1 MKITPLAPQVIGKL
15 ALIGLLS
22 SPFALTPSYA
32 AELVGKPVP
41 VGAQAATAA
50 AAQASSEPRVAAKSA
65 TVANGA
71 AADKAAPIVSAAPK
85 ELMAPSEPVPAEPP
99 EAPELCASNGV
110 MQSSDDIRRAIDE
123 LRDSIHHEMPS
134 DFGNLTNDPN
144 VIIPVVAILLL
155 FGGPI
160 LLLIVLAVLHYRAK
174 ARRQQNINMNI
185 DKLLAEGRDIPLEM
199 LLGEEAAVMKPA
211 MPAMPARPG
220 IVLATPRDDVT
231 MQKGVRNIG
240 LGTGWLIFL
249 TIMFG
254 IEIGS
259 FGFIFIG
266 LGISQLVIW
275 KLSSATTSTA
285 PKAETPESLK
295 AQD

>member
-1 MKITPLAPQVIGKL
+1 MNITPLAHKVIAKL
-15 ALIGLLS
+15 ALIGLLFA
-22 SPFALTPSYA
+22 PFALTPSYA

-41 VGAQAATAA
+41 VGTQAAVAATAQTQIA
-50 AAQASSEPRVAAKSA
+50 P
-65 TVANGA
+65 
-71 AADKAAPIVSAAPK
+71 AAPIAPDA
-85 ELMAPSEPVPAEPP
+85 LTQPEPP
-99 EAPELCASNGV
+99 EAPELCAPNGV
-110 MQSSDDIRRAIDE
+110 MQNADEIRRAIDE

-134 DFGNLTNDPN
+134 DFGDVTNDPN
-144 VIIPVVAILLL
+144 IIIPVVAMVLL

-160 LLLIVLAVLHYRAK
+160 LLLIVLSILHYRAK

-211 MPAMPARPG
+211 MSARPG
-220 IVLATPRDDVT
+220 IVLATPRDDAT

-249 TIMFG
+249 TIMFS

-275 KLSSATTSTA
+275 KLSSANTSTA
-285 PKAETPESLK
+285 PKAETPETLK

>member
-1 MKITPLAPQVIGKL
+1 MKIIPLAQKVIGNL
-15 ALIGLLS
+15 ALIGLLF

-41 VGAQAATAA
+41 VGAQAATVRAS
-50 AAQASSEPRVAAKSA
+50 QVSSEAQIAATNTVAESGA
-65 TVANGA
+65 TVATA
-71 AADKAAPIVSAAPK
+71 PAAPITQR
-85 ELMAPSEPVPAEPP
+85 EPVPAEPI
-99 EAPELCASNGV
+99 EALEPCASIDV
-110 MQSSDDIRRAIDE
+110 MHNSDEIRKAIDE

-134 DFGNLTNDPN
+134 DFGGITHDPN
-144 VIIPVVAILLL
+144 VIIPVVAMLLL

-211 MPAMPARPG
+211 MPARPG
-220 IVLATPRDDVT
+220 IVLAAPRDDAT

-249 TIMFG
+249 TIMFS

-275 KLSSATTSTA
+275 KLSSPSTNTGA
-285 PKAETPESLK
+285 NLKAEAPETLK

>member
-1 MKITPLAPQVIGKL
+1 MNITLLAHKVIAKL
-15 ALIGLLS
+15 ALIGLLFA
-22 SPFALTPSYA
+22 PFALTPSYA

-41 VGAQAATAA
+41 VGAKAAEAA
-50 AAQASSEPRVAAKSA
+50 AAQASSEAQVAAKNA
-65 TVANGA
+65 AAANGA
-71 AADKAAPIVSAAPK
+71 TAAKAPTAPVAAAAPI
-85 ELMAPSEPVPAEPP
+85 APSEPIAPDEPTPPEPP
-99 EAPELCASNGV
+99 EAPELCASSGV
-110 MQSSDDIRRAIDE
+110 MQNSDDIRKAIDE

-134 DFGNLTNDPN
+134 DFGGVTNDPN
-144 VIIPVVAILLL
+144 IIIPVVAMLLL

-211 MPAMPARPG
+211 MPARPG
-220 IVLATPRDDVT
+220 IILAAPRDDAT

-249 TIMFG
+249 TIMFD

-275 KLSSATTSTA
+275 KLSSAS
-285 PKAETPESLK
+285 PKVETPESFK
-295 AQD
+295 VQD

>member
-1 MKITPLAPQVIGKL
+1 V
-15 ALIGLLS
+15 
-22 SPFALTPSYA
+22 
-32 AELVGKPVP
+32 
-41 VGAQAATAA
+41 
-50 AAQASSEPRVAAKSA
+50 
-65 TVANGA
+65 
-71 AADKAAPIVSAAPK
+71 
-85 ELMAPSEPVPAEPP
+85 
-99 EAPELCASNGV
+99 
-110 MQSSDDIRRAIDE
+110 IDE

-134 DFGNLTNDPN
+134 DFGDVTNDPN
-144 VIIPVVAILLL
+144 IIIPVVAMLLL

-199 LLGEEAAVMKPA
+199 LLGEEAAVMKPT
-211 MPAMPARPG
+211 MPTMPARPG
-220 IVLATPRDDVT
+220 IVLATPRDDAT

-249 TIMFG
+249 TIMFS

-275 KLSSATTSTA
+275 KLSSPSTNTGTN
-285 PKAETPESLK
+285 PKAETPETLK

>member
-1 MKITPLAPQVIGKL
+1 MKITPLAHQVIGKL
-15 ALIGLLS
+15 ALIGLLFA
-22 SPFALTPSYA
+22 PFALTPSYA

-41 VGAQAATAA
+41 VGAQAATVA
-50 AAQASSEPRVAAKSA
+50 AAQASSEAQVVAKD
-65 TVANGA
+65 A
-71 AADKAAPIVSAAPK
+71 AAAMSASKAPIAAV
-85 ELMAPSEPVPAEPP
+85 APVAPAASDEPAPP
-99 EAPELCASNGV
+99 EAPTAPDLCASKDDT
-110 MQSSDDIRRAIDE
+110 QSYDEIRRAIDE
-123 LRDSIHHEMPS
+123 LRDSLHQGVPAGFDGVS
-134 DFGNLTNDPN
+134 FGPD
-144 VIIPVVAILLL
+144 VIIPVVAMSLL

-160 LLLIVLAVLHYRAK
+160 LLLIVLAFLHYRAK
-174 ARRQQNINMNI
+174 ARRQQHINMNI
-185 DKLLAEGRDIPLEM
+185 DKLLAEGKDIPLEM

-211 MPAMPARPG
+211 MPGTMPGAMPTKPG
-220 IVLATPRDDVT
+220 IVMTSLRDDST

-249 TIMFG
+249 TIMFS

-275 KLSSATTSTA
+275 KLSSPSAMTKPEA
-285 PKAETPESLK
+285 PETLK

>member
-1 MKITPLAPQVIGKL
+1 MKITLLAHQVIGKL
-15 ALIGLLS
+15 ALIGLLFA
-22 SPFALTPSYA
+22 PLALTPSYA

-41 VGAQAATAA
+41 VGAQAATVA
-50 AAQASSEPRVAAKSA
+50 AAQASSEAQVAAKNA
-65 TVANGA
+65 AVANGA
-71 AADKAAPIVSAAPK
+71 TATKAPIASVAPA
-85 ELMAPSEPVPAEPP
+85 APSEPIAPDEPTPAEPP
-99 EAPELCASNGV
+99 IAPELCAPNGV
-110 MQSSDDIRRAIDE
+110 LQNTDELRRAIDE

-134 DFGNLTNDPN
+134 DFGGVTNDPN
-144 VIIPVVAILLL
+144 VIIPVVAMVLL

-160 LLLIVLAVLHYRAK
+160 LLLIVLVILHYRAK
-174 ARRQQNINMNI
+174 ARRQQNINLNI
-185 DKLLAEGRDIPLEM
+185 DKLLAEGKDIPLEM
-199 LLGEEAAVMKPA
+199 LLGEEAAVMKPSI
-211 MPAMPARPG
+211 PVRQG
-220 IVLATPRDDVT
+220 IVLATPRDDST

-249 TIMFG
+249 TIMFD

-275 KLSSATTSTA
+275 KLSSASVS
-285 PKAETPESLK
+285 PKAETPETLK

>member
-1 MKITPLAPQVIGKL
+1 MNITPLAHKVIAKL
-15 ALIGLLS
+15 ALVGLLFA
-22 SPFALTPSYA
+22 PFALTPSYA

-41 VGAQAATAA
+41 VGAQAAEVA
-50 AAQASSEPRVAAKSA
+50 AAQVATKNAAAVNGTTAPVAQIAPIAPATPNAASEPRPPES
-65 TVANGA
+65 
-71 AADKAAPIVSAAPK
+71 
-85 ELMAPSEPVPAEPP
+85 P
-99 EAPELCASNGV
+99 EAPELCAPNGV
-110 MQSSDDIRRAIDE
+110 MQNTDEIRRAIDE
-123 LRDSIHHEMPS
+123 LRDSIHHDMPS
-134 DFGNLTNDPN
+134 DFGDLTNDPN
-144 VIIPVVAILLL
+144 VIIPVVAMLLL

-185 DKLLAEGRDIPLEM
+185 DKLLAEGKDIPLEM
-199 LLGEEAAVMKPA
+199 LLGEEAAVMKPT
-211 MPAMPARPG
+211 MPTMPARPG
-220 IVLATPRDDVT
+220 IVLAAPRDDAT

-249 TIMFG
+249 TIMFS

-266 LGISQLVIW
+266 LGISQLAIW
-275 KLSSATTSTA
+275 KLSSPSTNTGTN
-285 PKAETPESLK
+285 PKAEAPETLK

>member
-1 MKITPLAPQVIGKL
+1 MKIIPLAHQVIGKL
-15 ALIGLLS
+15 ALIGLLFM
-22 SPFALTPSYA
+22 PFALTPSYA

-50 AAQASSEPRVAAKSA
+50 AAQASSEAQVAAKNA
-65 TVANGA
+65 AVANGA
-71 AADKAAPIVSAAPK
+71 AVAKTAPAVSAAPAAP
-85 ELMAPSEPVPAEPP
+85 EEPAAPSEPTPP
-99 EAPELCASNGV
+99 EAPELCTSNGV
-110 MQSSDDIRRAIDE
+110 IQSTDDIRRAIDE
-123 LRDSIHHEMPS
+123 LRDSIHQEMPS
-134 DFGNLTNDPN
+134 HFSDGMFGAD
-144 VIIPVVAILLL
+144 VVVPVVAMVLL

-160 LLLIVLAVLHYRAK
+160 LLLIVLSILHYRAK

-211 MPAMPARPG
+211 MPARPG
-220 IVLATPRDDVT
+220 IVLATPRDDAT

-249 TIMFG
+249 TIMFD

-275 KLSSATTSTA
+275 KLSSPSANTGTS
-285 PKAETPESLK
+285 PKPETPETFK
-295 AQD
+295 VQD

>member
-1 MKITPLAPQVIGKL
+1 MNITPLAHKVIAKL
-15 ALIGLLS
+15 ALIGLLFA
-22 SPFALTPSYA
+22 PFALTPSYA

-41 VGAQAATAA
+41 VGAQAA
-50 AAQASSEPRVAAKSA
+50 VAATA
-65 TVANGA
+65 QTQIAP
-71 AADKAAPIVSAAPK
+71 AAPIAPDA
-85 ELMAPSEPVPAEPP
+85 LTQPEPP
-99 EAPELCASNGV
+99 EAPELCAPNGV
-110 MQSSDDIRRAIDE
+110 MQNADEIRRAIDE

-134 DFGNLTNDPN
+134 DFGDVTNDPN
-144 VIIPVVAILLL
+144 IIIPVVAMLLL

-185 DKLLAEGRDIPLEM
+185 DKLLAEGKDIPLEM
-199 LLGEEAAVMKPA
+199 LLGEEVAVMKPRI
-211 MPAMPARPG
+211 PVRPG
-220 IVLATPRDDVT
+220 VVLASPRDDST

-240 LGTGWLIFL
+240 LGAGWLIFL

-254 IEIGS
+254 INIGS

-275 KLSSATTSTA
+275 KLSSPSASTNTGTN
-285 PKAETPESLK
+285 PKAETPETLK

>member
-1 MKITPLAPQVIGKL
+1 MKITPLAHQVIGKL
-15 ALIGLLS
+15 ALIGLLF

-41 VGAQAATAA
+41 VGAQAAA
-50 AAQASSEPRVAAKSA
+50 
-65 TVANGA
+65 VANGTTA
-71 AADKAAPIVSAAPK
+71 TKAPIASAVSAAPT
-85 ELMAPSEPVPAEPP
+85 APSEPIAPDEPTQPEPP
-99 EAPELCASNGV
+99 EAPELCAPNGV
-110 MQSSDDIRRAIDE
+110 LQNPDEIRRAIDE

-134 DFGNLTNDPN
+134 DFGDNLLGAD
-144 VIIPVVAILLL
+144 VIVPVVAMLLL

-199 LLGEEAAVMKPA
+199 LLGEEAAVMKSP
-211 MPAMPARPG
+211 MPVRQG
-220 IVLATPRDDVT
+220 VVLASSRDDNT
-231 MQKGVRNIG
+231 LQKGVRNIG
-240 LGTGWLIFL
+240 LGTGWLLFL

-254 IEIGS
+254 INIGS

-275 KLSSATTSTA
+275 KLSSPSASN
-285 PKAETPESLK
+285 PKAEAPESLK

>member
-1 MKITPLAPQVIGKL
+1 MKITPLAHQVIGKL
-15 ALIGLLS
+15 ALIALLS
-22 SPFALTPSYA
+22 VPFALTPSYA

-41 VGAQAATAA
+41 VGAQAAAVA
-50 AAQASSEPRVAAKSA
+50 AAQASSEAQVAAKNA
-65 TVANGA
+65 AVANGA
-71 AADKAAPIVSAAPK
+71 MAKAPVAPTP
-85 ELMAPSEPVPAEPP
+85 PSEPIAPDEPTPTEPP
-99 EAPELCASNGV
+99 EAPELCTPNGV
-110 MQSSDDIRRAIDE
+110 MQNPDDIRKAIDE
-123 LRDSIHHEMPS
+123 LRDSIHQTS
-134 DFGNLTNDPN
+134 DLGGISLGSD
-144 VIIPVVAILLL
+144 VIVPVVAMLLL

-160 LLLIVLAVLHYRAK
+160 LLLIVLAILHYRAK

-211 MPAMPARPG
+211 MPARPG
-220 IVLATPRDDVT
+220 IVLASPRDDAT

-240 LGTGWLIFL
+240 LGTGWLLFL

-254 IEIGS
+254 INIGS

-275 KLSSATTSTA
+275 KLSSTSNNIGTN
-285 PKAETPESLK
+285 PKTETPESLK

>member
-1 MKITPLAPQVIGKL
+1 MKIIPLAHKAIGNMT
-15 ALIGLLS
+15 LIGLLF

-41 VGAQAATAA
+41 VGAQAAAA
-50 AAQASSEPRVAAKSA
+50 SAAQVSGEAQIAATKAVAESGA
-65 TVANGA
+65 TVTG
-71 AADKAAPIVSAAPK
+71 APIAPI
-85 ELMAPSEPVPAEPP
+85 APIAPNEPTPAEPP
-99 EAPELCASNGV
+99 ELPAVPELCAPNSV
-110 MQSSDDIRRAIDE
+110 MHNTDEIRQAIDE
-123 LRDSIHHEMPS
+123 LRDSIHQEMPS
-134 DFGNLTNDPN
+134 DFGDNLLGAD
-144 VIIPVVAILLL
+144 VIVPVVAMVLL

-160 LLLIVLAVLHYRAK
+160 LLLIVLAILHYRAK

-199 LLGEEAAVMKPA
+199 LLGEEVAVVKPVV
-211 MPAMPARPG
+211 RSG
-220 IVLATPRDDVT
+220 VVVTTPRDDNT
-231 MQKGVRNIG
+231 LQKGVRNIG
-240 LGTGWLIFL
+240 LGTGWLLFL

-254 IEIGS
+254 INIGS

-275 KLSSATTSTA
+275 KLSGTSATA
-285 PKAETPESLK
+285 NPKVEAPESLK

>member
-50 AAQASSEPRVAAKSA
+50 AAQASSEARVAAKSA

-134 DFGNLTNDPN
+134 DFGNLTNDLN
-144 VIIPVVAILLL
+144 VIIPVVAMVLL

-211 MPAMPARPG
+211 MPARPG
-220 IVLATPRDDVT
+220 IVLATPRDDAT

-249 TIMFG
+249 TIMFS

-275 KLSSATTSTA
+275 KLSSPRASTNTGTN
-285 PKAETPESLK
+285 PNAETLR

>member
-1 MKITPLAPQVIGKL
+1 MKIIPLAHQVIGKL
-15 ALIGLLS
+15 ALIGLLF

-41 VGAQAATAA
+41 VGAQAAAIEAQVVAKNVAEANTA
-50 AAQASSEPRVAAKSA
+50 VAPTAPSA
-65 TVANGA
+65 V
-71 AADKAAPIVSAAPK
+71 APIVSDDPT
-85 ELMAPSEPVPAEPP
+85 PSESAEICSP
-99 EAPELCASNGV
+99 NGV
-110 MQSSDDIRRAIDE
+110 IQNSDELLKAIDE
-123 LRDSIHHEMPS
+123 LRDSIHQEMPS
-134 DFGNLTNDPN
+134 DFGDNLLGAD
-144 VIIPVVAILLL
+144 VIIPVVAMVLL

-199 LLGEEAAVMKPA
+199 LLGDEVPVVKPVV
-211 MPAMPARPG
+211 RSG
-220 IVLATPRDDVT
+220 VVVTTPRDDNT
-231 MQKGVRNIG
+231 LQKGVRNIG
-240 LGTGWLIFL
+240 LGTGWLLFL

-254 IEIGS
+254 INIGS

-275 KLSSATTSTA
+275 KLSGTSATA
-285 PKAETPESLK
+285 NPKVEAPESLR

>member
-1 MKITPLAPQVIGKL
+1 MKITPLAHQVIGKL

-22 SPFALTPSYA
+22 APFALTPSSYA

-41 VGAQAATAA
+41 VGAQAA
-50 AAQASSEPRVAAKSA
+50 AQASSEAQIADKNAA
-65 TVANGA
+65 VANGA
-71 AADKAAPIVSAAPK
+71 TITKAPNASVAPTAPK
-85 ELMAPSEPVPAEPP
+85 EPPAPDEPTPAEPP
-99 EAPELCASNGV
+99 EAPELCAPNGV
-110 MQSSDDIRRAIDE
+110 MQSPDDIRKAIDE

-134 DFGNLTNDPN
+134 SFGDNLLGAD
-144 VIIPVVAILLL
+144 VIVPVVAMVLL

-160 LLLIVLAVLHYRAK
+160 LLLIVLAILHYRAK

-211 MPAMPARPG
+211 MPARPG
-220 IVLATPRDDVT
+220 IVLASPRDDAT

-240 LGTGWLIFL
+240 LGTGWLLFL

-254 IEIGS
+254 INIGS

-275 KLSSATTSTA
+275 KLSSTSNNIGTN
-285 PKAETPESLK
+285 PKTETPESLK

>member
-1 MKITPLAPQVIGKL
+1 MKIIPLAHKAIGNL
-15 ALIGLLS
+15 ALIGLLF

-41 VGAQAATAA
+41 VGAQAAAVS
-50 AAQASSEPRVAAKSA
+50 AAQVSSDAQIAATKGVAESGA
-65 TVANGA
+65 TVAKGPT
-71 AADKAAPIVSAAPK
+71 API
-85 ELMAPSEPVPAEPP
+85 APSEPTPAEPP
-99 EAPELCASNGV
+99 EVPALCAPNGA
-110 MQSSDDIRRAIDE
+110 MQSPDDIRKAIDE
-123 LRDSIHHEMPS
+123 LRDSIHQDMPS
-134 DFGNLTNDPN
+134 GFGDNLLGAD
-144 VIIPVVAILLL
+144 VIVPVVAMVLL

-160 LLLIVLAVLHYRAK
+160 LLLIVLAILHYRAK

-199 LLGEEAAVMKPA
+199 LLGEEVTVVKPVV
-211 MPAMPARPG
+211 RSG
-220 IVLATPRDDVT
+220 VVVTSPRDDNT
-231 MQKGVRNIG
+231 LQKGVRNIG
-240 LGTGWLIFL
+240 LGTGWLLFL

-254 IEIGS
+254 INIGS

-275 KLSSATTSTA
+275 KLSSPNVSTTKVEV
-285 PKAETPESLK
+285 PETLK

>member
-1 MKITPLAPQVIGKL
+1 MKITPLAHQVIGKL

-22 SPFALTPSYA
+22 APFALTPSYA

-41 VGAQAATAA
+41 VGAQAAAVA
-50 AAQASSEPRVAAKSA
+50 AAQASSEAQVAAKNA
-65 TVANGA
+65 AVANGA
-71 AADKAAPIVSAAPK
+71 TATKAPIASVAPTP
-85 ELMAPSEPVPAEPP
+85 PSEPNAPDEPTPAEPP
-99 EAPELCASNGV
+99 EAPELCAPNGI
-110 MQSSDDIRRAIDE
+110 QGPDDIRKAIDE
-123 LRDSIHHEMPS
+123 LRDSIHHDMPS
-134 DFGNLTNDPN
+134 DFGGVTLGPD
-144 VIIPVVAILLL
+144 VIIPVIAMLLL

-160 LLLIVLAVLHYRAK
+160 LLLIVLAILHYRAK

-199 LLGEEAAVMKPA
+199 LLGEEAAVVKPPVRA
-211 MPAMPARPG
+211 G
-220 IVLATPRDDVT
+220 VVLASPRDDST

-254 IEIGS
+254 INIGS

-275 KLSSATTSTA
+275 KLSTTSSNSKTEA
-285 PKAETPESLK
+285 PESLK

>member
-1 MKITPLAPQVIGKL
+1 MNITPLAHKVIAKL
-15 ALIGLLS
+15 ALISLLFA
-22 SPFALTPSYA
+22 PFALTPSYA
-32 AELVGKPVP
+32 AELVGKPVSA
-41 VGAQAATAA
+41 GAQAAELAP
-50 AAQASSEPRVAAKSA
+50 AQASSSAQVAAKNA
-65 TVANGA
+65 AAANGVTA
-71 AADKAAPIVSAAPK
+71 SKAPIAAV
-85 ELMAPSEPVPAEPP
+85 APVAPIEPMPSDAPTQPEPP
-99 EAPELCASNGV
+99 IAPELCAPNGV
-110 MQSSDDIRRAIDE
+110 MQNTDEIRRAIDE
-123 LRDSIHHEMPS
+123 LRDSIHHDMPS
-134 DFGNLTNDPN
+134 DFGDLTNDPN
-144 VIIPVVAILLL
+144 VIIPVVAMSLL

-160 LLLIVLAVLHYRAK
+160 LLLMVLAFLHYRAK

-211 MPAMPARPG
+211 MPARPG
-220 IVLATPRDDVT
+220 IVLAAPRDDAT

-249 TIMFG
+249 TIMFD

-275 KLSSATTSTA
+275 KLSSASA
-285 PKAETPESLK
+285 SVSPKVETPETLK
-295 AQD
+295 VQD